1 METPCFDSF
10 YSLVVSYHKA
20 HSLVM
25 PCSFY
30 DTSQLVNKNRTRTL
44 SMRSSSMFS
53 LAEEEEGRVSDD
65 NDDKAAMEYPK
76 NSSDHVRPHSVAGA
90 L

>member
-1 METPCFDSF
+1 
-10 YSLVVSYHKA
+10 
-20 HSLVM
+20 
-25 PCSFY
+25 
-30 DTSQLVNKNRTRTL
+30 
-44 SMRSSSMFS
+44 MRSSSMFS